1 MTPLLKIVRVGSKR
15 QEELLERIAQ
25 ALERLSP
32 PEPPD
37 TELTVESVDEIQEP
51 KVRDESEGIES

>member
-1 MTPLLKIVRVGSKR
+1 MPLLKIIRVGSKR

-32 PEPPD
+32 PRPK
-37 TELTVESVDEIQEP
+37 ELTVESVDEIQEP